1 MYMYQLI
8 FIILIVFFPH
18 PLHLA
23 VTEINSNKS
32 TKTYEISHK
41 IFYDDLESA
50 IARQYKVKLSLNTSK
65 ENPKANEYVQQYLAS
80 HFSVISNGQLQKL
93 TYIGY
98 EYEEEAMWIYYEM
111 PQTTTN
117 STFQFTNRILIE
129 YHNDQNNFLHFQQ
142 GEQRKSLRFNF
153 DNQTQ
158 NIEF

>member
-1 MYMYQLI
+1 MYQLI
-8 FIILIVFFPH
+8 FIVLIAFLPH

-23 VTEINSNKS
+23 VTEITMNKS

-50 IARQYKVKLSLNTSK
+50 ITRQYKVKLLLNTTK
-65 ENPKANEYVQQYLAS
+65 ENPKTKEYVQQYLAS

-93 TYIGY
+93 SYVGY
-98 EYEEEAMWIYYEM
+98 EYEQEAMWIYYEM
-111 PQTTTN
+111 PKITDGTLEI
-117 STFQFTNRILIE
+117 TNRILVE

>member
-1 MYMYQLI
+1 MYQLI
-8 FIILIVFFPH
+8 FIVLMTFFPH

-23 VTEINSNKS
+23 VTEINSNKT

-41 IFYDDLESA
+41 IFYDDLESD
-50 IARQYKVKLSLNTSK
+50 IARQYKVKLLLNTAK
-65 ENPKANEYVQQYLAS
+65 ENPKTKEYVQKYLAS

-117 STFQFTNRILIE
+117 NIFQITDRILIA

-142 GEQRKSLRFNF
+142 EQQRKSLRFNF